1 MRICLTLY
9 EYGKDII
16 KRRRDYTRHSH
27 KGCRG
32 KPHCKESFPVVVDS
46 AQLPYV
52 AYRRSRLERNPTK
65 AKAPGADTV
74 QIDVNCY
81 AATYEESIALA
92 EAVRAALDYAQ
103 GEIPGLKMRS
113 CTLADAEEFY
123 EDDAFV
129 ESLAFK
135 VQI

>member
-1 MRICLTLY
+1 MIRDMLTKDATVKRIA
-9 EYGKDII
+9 K
-16 KRRRDYTRHSH
+16 KV
-27 KGCRG
+27 
-32 KPHCKESFPVVVDS
+32 FPVVVDN

-52 AYRRSRLERNPTK
+52 AYRRSRLEHNPTK

-81 AATYEESIALA
+81 AETYEQSIKLA

-103 GEIPGLKMRS
+103 GEKDGLVMRS
-113 CTLADAEEFY
+113 CTLADGEEFY

-129 ESLAFK
+129 QSLVFK